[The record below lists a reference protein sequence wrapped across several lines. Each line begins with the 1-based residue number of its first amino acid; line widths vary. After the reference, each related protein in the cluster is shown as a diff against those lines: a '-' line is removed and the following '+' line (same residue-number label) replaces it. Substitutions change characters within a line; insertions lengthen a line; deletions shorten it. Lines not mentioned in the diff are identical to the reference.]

1 LTLQTDG
8 FREAWGKWSE
18 YIRARNGRKLTAH
31 TLDLHMRHCEKVGP
45 QQAIADITEGIAR
58 GWACPTREE
67 WRQSRTPSPA
77 QHQAATAQHR
87 QAADAEAQRRAA
99 ERQAAEA
106 QRQRDEQ
113 EWADW
118 WGQQNQADVEAA
130 VWSAVDIRPA
140 RVSHWRT
147 MAPKDRYANLGFR
160 EAARRYAPRQ
170 PAVEFAA
177 A

>member
-87 QAADAEAQRRAA
+87 QAADAEAQRRAT
-99 ERQAAEA
+99 ERQAAAE
-106 QRQRDEQ
+106 QRQREER

-118 WGQQNQADVEAA
+118 MSRHDMAAVEAA
-130 VWSAVDIRPA
+130 VWSAVDVAPDRIKAWRGMPA
-140 RVSHWRT
+140 
-147 MAPKDRYANLGFR
+147 DQRYANLGFR
-160 EAARRYAPRQ
+160 REARRYAPRQ
-170 PAVEFAA
+170 LAVEFAA
-177 A
+177 T